1 MMRIGCSREID
12 ARNLAL
18 DTATASGIEADMGD
32 AEPRMSAS
40 DWAVLLVL
48 SVLWGGA
55 FFFISVA
62 LRAFQPLTLIVLRV
76 GLASALL
83 WLVLRVR
90 GGRMPRGF
98 AAWRALLMLAL
109 LNNAIPFA
117 LFFWAMLHISGGLAS
132 IVNATTPIWGVI
144 VAHLFTR
151 DEKATPN
158 KVAGVVLG
166 FAGVVVM
173 IGTDAFYGVGGQVL
187 PQLACVAGTLCYA
200 VAGVYARRFD
210 ALGVSPL
217 ALSAG
222 SLAMAAV
229 ALLPVAL
236 LVERPWQ
243 AAMPGFTAWAALAGL
258 VIFSSALAYVLFFR
272 LIASAGATNAMLVTF
287 LIPVT
292 AILLGSMV
300 LGERLGRNDFAGM
313 ALIALGLVAVDGRLP
328 RKAWGLLRRG
338 PAA

>member
-1 MMRIGCSREID
+1 LE
-12 ARNLAL
+12 L
-18 DTATASGIEADMGD
+18 ATASAIEGDMG
-32 AEPRMSAS
+32 ASEPKMSAS
-40 DWAVLLVL
+40 DWAILLVL

-62 LRAFQPLTLIVLRV
+62 LHGFQPLTLIVLRV

-83 WLVLRVR
+83 WIVLRVS

-98 AAWRALLMLAL
+98 AAWRALLVLAL

-144 VAHLFTR
+144 AAHLFTA

-158 KVAGVVLG
+158 NAAGVVLG
-166 FAGVVVM
+166 FAGVAVM
-173 IGTDAFYGVGGQVL
+173 IGGDAWSGSGQLL

-200 VAGVYARRFD
+200 LAGVYARRFG

-222 SLAMAAV
+222 SLAMAALV
-229 ALLPVAL
+229 LLPFALLIEA
-236 LVERPWQ
+236 PWH
-243 AAMPGFTAWAALAGL
+243 AAMPGMIEWGALAGL
-258 VIFSSALAYVLFFR
+258 VIFSTALAYVLFFR
-272 LIASAGATNAMLVTF
+272 LIDGAGAINAMLVTF

-292 AILLGSMV
+292 AILLGSLV
-300 LGERLGRNDFAGM
+300 LGERLGPQDFWGM

-328 RKAWGLLRRG
+328 RRAWGLLRRG
-338 PAA
+338 PAV